1 MVRRLPCSDERR
13 GDAIEL
19 DVGGRTARAF
29 QGESVVAAAL
39 ASGAKVLSRSLKY
52 HRPRAFFCLEGHCGG
67 CLMRIDGV
75 PNVRACQHAAQA
87 GTVAESQNAYP
98 SADLDVLG
106 AVDFFFPRGM
116 DHHTLMTGS
125 SLLNR
130 VANKVVRQLSGLGKL
145 PEQANREL
153 PPVATYDVDVCV
165 IGGGPAGLAA
175 AAAASKTARVLLI
188 DDQLRLGGSLWTDP
202 RFGAAAVA
210 RAIDELNNVVTLP
223 ATTAIAFYPE
233 DDGGVLAA
241 ASASHLFRVHARQWI
256 WASGGYATNLLFPDN
271 DCPGVVAARAVGRML
286 TQHAILAGSTIAMV
300 MPPLTNA
307 TLDDA
312 ADVLT
317 AALAEAGAEVRRI
330 DANSIAGVRGRT
342 WTKGLLLRDDARIDC
357 DLVAVVAVPS
367 PASEG
372 ARQQGCA
379 VQLDEARG
387 GFAVVVDGDGRT
399 NVGAVW
405 ACGDVCGYV
414 GPLLAS
420 AHGAHVGAQ
429 AAAAITPRADSFG
442 FAPLPNGGW

>member
-1 MVRRLPCSDERR
+1 
-13 GDAIEL
+13 
-19 DVGGRTARAF
+19 
-29 QGESVVAAAL
+29 
-39 ASGAKVLSRSLKY
+39 
-52 HRPRAFFCLEGHCGG
+52 
-67 CLMRIDGV
+67 MRIDGV
-75 PNVRACQHAAQA
+75 PNVRACQHAAA
-87 GTVAESQNAYP
+87 GGTTAESQNAYP

-145 PEQANREL
+145 PDQANREL
-153 PPVATYDVDVCV
+153 PRVATHDVDVCV

-175 AAAASKTARVLLI
+175 AAAASKTARVLLM

-202 RFGAAAVA
+202 RFGAAAVT
-210 RAIDELNNVVTLP
+210 RAINELANVVTLP

-241 ASASHLFRVHARQWI
+241 ASPTQLIRVHAKQWI

-271 DCPGVVAARAVGRML
+271 DCPGVIASRAVGRML

-300 MPPLTNA
+300 MPPTRNA
-307 TLDDA
+307 TLDESA
-312 ADVLT
+312 RVLS
-317 AALAEAGAEVRRI
+317 AALTEAGADVRRVE
-330 DANSIAGVRGRT
+330 AAAIAGVRGRS
-342 WTKGLLLRDDARIDC
+342 WTKGLQLRDDTRIDC
-357 DLVAVVAVPS
+357 DLVAVVGVPS

-372 ARQQGCA
+372 ARQQGCT

-387 GFAVVVDGDGRT
+387 GFAVVIDGDGRT
-399 NVGAVW
+399 NVASVW

-429 AAAAITPRADSFG
+429 AAAAIKPNADSFG
-442 FAPLPNGGW
+442 LAPLPNGGW